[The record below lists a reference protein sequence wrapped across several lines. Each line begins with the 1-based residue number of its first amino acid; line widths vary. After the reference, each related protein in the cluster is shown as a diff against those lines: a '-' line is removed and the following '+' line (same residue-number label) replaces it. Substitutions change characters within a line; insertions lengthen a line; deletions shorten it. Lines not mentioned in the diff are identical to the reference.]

1 MAHLELIP
9 KENVSSFRKLAI
21 GSWKTAYDPTVYGTM
36 TVRMDKAL
44 AYIEAFRQQTG
55 MRLTVTHLVAKAMAE
70 ALRRCPDANA
80 ILRFNRIYLR
90 KRITI
95 STLVVQTDG
104 GKVDLTSAKI
114 DDADKKSLRE
124 IAAELEEAVQR
135 VRQRKDE
142 VLEKGKGT
150 IPRCPTRFLNLFTW
164 LISFFM
170 YTLNWDMT
178 RAGMPRDAFGS
189 AIITNVGSLGLDTA
203 YVPLVPYTR
212 VPIFIAPG
220 AIKDAPVVEN
230 GKVVPGKV
238 MNVNASFD
246 HRFIDG
252 FHASILANTFR
263 EMLENPFE
271 HFDKLDEVAPVGAGG
286 RQAAGV
292 GRGVAT
298 PTTPRR
304 CASRARAGGPPSR
317 AGGAPARGWAGAWRR
332 AP

>member
-1 MAHLELIP
+1 MGHLELIP

-36 TVRMDKAL
+36 TLRMDKAL
-44 AYIEAFRQQTG
+44 AYIEAFRQKTG
-55 MRLTVTHLVAKAMAE
+55 IRLTVTHLLAKAMAE

-114 DDADKKSLRE
+114 DDAEQKSLRE
-124 IAAELEEAVQR
+124 IAAELEAAVQK

-142 VLEKGKGT
+142 MLEKGKGT
-150 IPRCPTRFLNLFTW
+150 IHKMPYAFLNFFTW

-178 RAGMPRDAFGS
+178 WAGMPRDAFGS

-203 YVPLVPYTR
+203 FVPLVPYTR

-230 GKVVPGKV
+230 GKVVPGKL

-271 HFDKLDEVAPVGAGG
+271 HFDKLDEVAPEVPADVKPPVS
-286 RQAAGV
+286 AAG
-292 GRGVAT
+292 
-298 PTTPRR
+298 
-304 CASRARAGGPPSR
+304 
-317 AGGAPARGWAGAWRR
+317 
-332 AP
+332 

>member
-36 TVRMDKAL
+36 TLRMDKAL
-44 AYIEAFRQQTG
+44 AYIEAFREKTG
-55 MRLTVTHLVAKAMAE
+55 IRLTVTHLLAKAMAE

-90 KRITI
+90 KRVTI

-114 DDADKKSLRE
+114 DDAEQKSLRE
-124 IAAELEEAVQR
+124 IAAELEAAVQK

-142 VLEKGKGT
+142 MLERGKGT
-150 IPRCPTRFLNLFTW
+150 IHKMPYAFLNFFTW

-178 RAGMPRDAFGS
+178 WAGMPRDAFGS

-230 GKVVPGKV
+230 GKVVPGKL

-271 HFDKLDEVAPVGAGG
+271 HFDKLDDVAPVIPADVKPPVS
-286 RQAAGV
+286 AAG
-292 GRGVAT
+292 
-298 PTTPRR
+298 
-304 CASRARAGGPPSR
+304 
-317 AGGAPARGWAGAWRR
+317 
-332 AP
+332 

>member
-21 GSWKTAYDPTVYGTM
+21 GSWKTSYDPTVYGTM
-36 TVRMDKAL
+36 SLRMDKAL
-44 AYIEAFRQQTG
+44 AYIEAFRQKTG
-55 MRLTVTHLVAKAMAE
+55 IRLTVTHLLAKAMAE

-114 DDADKKSLRE
+114 EDAEQKSLRE
-124 IAAELEEAVQR
+124 IAAELEAAVQK

-142 VLEKGKGT
+142 TLEKGKGALQKM
-150 IPRCPTRFLNLFTW
+150 PYAFLNLFTW
-164 LISFFM
+164 LMSFFM

-178 RAGMPRDAFGS
+178 WAGLPRDAFGS
-189 AIITNVGSLGLDTA
+189 AIITNVGTLGLDTA

-220 AIKDAPVVEN
+220 AIKDAPVVEE
-230 GKVVPGKV
+230 GKVVPGKL

-252 FHASILANTFR
+252 FHASILANTLR

-271 HFDKLDEVAPVGAGG
+271 HFDKLDEVAPALPADARPPVS
-286 RQAAGV
+286 AAG
-292 GRGVAT
+292 
-298 PTTPRR
+298 
-304 CASRARAGGPPSR
+304 
-317 AGGAPARGWAGAWRR
+317 
-332 AP
+332 